1 MSNNRT
7 CPNGHEYDA
16 SIYGDK
22 CPFCP
27 PSGVH
32 GAPAGATQAV
42 GGMPPYNGGAT
53 QVIGGASAY
62 PAGGY
67 GGAKTQVVGGAS
79 AGAPSYGTEKTQM
92 VNGPAAGGETSETVI
107 MGGPE
112 ASGSEGKTEI
122 RRGPIVPKDENVH
135 IFPPRNQPKPV
146 DRRVVGLLVT
156 YDHNPAGDVHRI
168 NEGTNSVGR
177 ESTNTIPV
185 PRDREISGQ
194 QFKITF
200 RPVDNA
206 YFIRD
211 EQSVNGTYVNGEL
224 LDLNTTRI
232 LNNYDIIR
240 AGSTTFIFL
249 AIPKID

>member
-16 SIYGDK
+16 TIYGDK

-32 GAPAGATQAV
+32 GAPAGATQTV

-67 GGAKTQVVGGAS
+67 GGAKTQVVGGAA

-92 VNGPAAGGETSETVI
+92 VNGPAAAGGETSETVI
-107 MGGPE
+107 MGGPK
-112 ASGSEGKTEI
+112 ASGSEGHTVI
-122 RRGPIVPKDENVH
+122 NRPGTA
-135 IFPPRNQPKPV
+135 KPV

>member
-53 QVIGGASAY
+53 QVIGGVPTGG
-62 PAGGY
+62 PAFY

-107 MGGPE
+107 MGGPK
-112 ASGSEGKTEI
+112 ASGSEGHTVI
-122 RRGPIVPKDENVH
+122 NRPGTA
-135 IFPPRNQPKPV
+135 KPV